1 MVRFIFIVLFGIV
14 FQLGS
19 ADAITRRPSRE
30 CLLCHVLW
38 FDDFKT
44 DAQTLLQEKESPIV
58 IAGAVGLA
66 SSRKMCDSCHDGY
79 VFDSRVKVI
88 EGNPHHMLKKPPDG
102 LKLPED
108 FRLDSNNEMYCG
120 TCHTLHDIS
129 GGETVGSTPFLRR
142 ANERSEMCMA
152 CHTGKTEQQG
162 STNHPVLRKVN
173 YVSSF
178 EGDQRGAQFGPEGEI
193 ICQSCHNPH
202 GRQALVAPLSNS
214 TLCLICHPNQ
224 KYLSDTKHDLR
235 TTLPEATNV
244 KQKRAVDSGPCGAC
258 HIPHNGIGKRLW
270 ARRLEPGD
278 LATQMCLSCHGEKS
292 GYQIKRIGNFS
303 HPTNVEPVSNAETPP
318 KLPLYSNGLFKQARG
333 RVQCPTCHDVH
344 RWAPAAVAANDA
356 ENAEGDASNSFLRL
370 SNLSSSALCIECH
383 IDNKQ
388 LITSDHN
395 LKVTAPDETNIL
407 GFTAGVSGP
416 CGACHVPHNAAGPRL
431 WGRPTSGDQDF
442 FSQLCTG
449 CHNPSGAAQA
459 KLIGENYHPVNV
471 AFKRSTL
478 TGAEEFS
485 DPSLP
490 LYDQDGNRKPNEKV
504 VCMTCHEPHIWNPEK
519 SGALSNYAFTNMEGD
534 AADSFLR
541 KPNSPSS
548 DLCKDCH
555 SGKVLVDGTV
565 HDLNVSAPEATNLL
579 GQTVKASGLCGA
591 CHLVHNSPNPLKIW
605 ARPFGPIAEN
615 ESPSSA
621 LCTSC
626 HSKGNIAENKIPR
639 IATHPEGK
647 LLNNILHFNREK
659 RNYTLIFDKYGKE
672 VNFGN
677 IACPSCHNAHKWR
690 YEEVITEDNP
700 EGQPRGRFL
709 RVKVHNVIC
718 IDCHGPD
725 ALFRYQYFHDPV
737 KRAEILKK

>member
-1 MVRFIFIVLFGIV
+1 MVKFIFIVLCGIV

-102 LKLPED
+102 FKLPED

-193 ICQSCHNPH
+193 ICQSCHNSH
-202 GRQALVAPLSNS
+202 GRRALAAPLSNS
-214 TLCLICHPNQ
+214 TLCLSCHP
-224 KYLSDTKHDLR
+224 KEKHLIATKHDLR
-235 TTLPEATNV
+235 TTLPEATNI

-258 HIPHNGIGKRLW
+258 HVPHNGIGKRLW
-270 ARRLEPGD
+270 ARRLEPGN

-292 GYQIKRIGNFS
+292 GYQTKRLGNFS
-303 HPTNVEPVSNAETPP
+303 HPTNVEPVPNAETPP

-344 RWAPAAVAANDA
+344 RWAPAALAAKDA
-356 ENAEGDASNSFLRL
+356 EKAEGDASNSFLRL
-370 SNLSSSALCIECH
+370 SNHSSSALCIECH
-383 IDNKQ
+383 DDKKQ

-395 LKVTAPDETNIL
+395 LTVTAPNETNIL
-407 GFTAGVSGP
+407 GFTAVDSGP

-431 WGRPTSGDQDF
+431 WAQPISGDQDF
-442 FSQLCTG
+442 VSQLCSG
-449 CHNPSGAAQA
+449 CHRPNGAAQA
-459 KLIGENYHPVNV
+459 KLIGDNYHPVDV
-471 AFKRSTL
+471 VFKDSS
-478 TGAEEFS
+478 GARAHERA
-485 DPSLP
+485 DTKLP
-490 LYDQDGNRKPNEKV
+490 LYDKDGNRKPEEKI
-504 VCMTCHEPHIWNPEK
+504 VCMTCHEPHVWNPQK
-519 SGALSNYAFTNMEGD
+519 TGALRDYTHANMEGD

-541 KPNSPSS
+541 KANFPSS
-548 DLCKDCH
+548 DLCKVCH
-555 SGKVLVDGTV
+555 ADKALVDGSN
-565 HDLNVSAPEATNLL
+565 HDLNVTAPEAVNLL
-579 GQTVKASGLCGA
+579 GQTVKESGPCGA
-591 CHLVHNSPNPLKIW
+591 CHLVHNSPYRLKLW
-605 ARPFGPIAEN
+605 ARPYGPVSEQDSIMV
-615 ESPSSA
+615 A

-626 HSKGNIAENKIPR
+626 HSEGNIAANKIPL

-647 LLNNILHFNREK
+647 LITNIMQFNAEK
-659 RNYTLIFDKYGKE
+659 KDYTLIFDKTGKE
-672 VNFGN
+672 VNVGN
-677 IACPSCHNAHKWR
+677 LSCPSCHNAHR
-690 YEEVITEDNP
+690 
-700 EGQPRGRFL
+700 QSLRGNRVKDHSGSDLMEKFL
-709 RVKVHNVIC
+709 RTLSHKTVC
-718 IDCHGPD
+718 SDCHGPE

-737 KRAEILKK
+737 KRAEISKK